1 MIRELT
7 VDEVN
12 NVSGGDAMNHVFS
25 WTGSVAGGLA
35 GYTLAN
41 GLRGAAM
48 GGLVGFGLGV
58 TFGGLYY
65 LATHH

>member
-12 NVSGGDAMNHVFS
+12 NVSGGNAMNHVFG

-35 GYTLAN
+35 AYTFGH